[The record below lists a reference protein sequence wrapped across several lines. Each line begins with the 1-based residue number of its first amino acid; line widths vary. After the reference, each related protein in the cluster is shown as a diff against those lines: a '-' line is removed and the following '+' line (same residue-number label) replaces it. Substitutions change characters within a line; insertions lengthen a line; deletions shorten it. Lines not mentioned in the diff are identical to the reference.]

1 VKFSD
6 EQFKYSDST
15 LPSEKITNTASI
27 ITRNCRTVTEIA
39 KGEYLMDG
47 FELYATTGYPG
58 EGEVRPDKS
67 ET

>member
-1 VKFSD
+1 
-6 EQFKYSDST
+6 
-15 LPSEKITNTASI
+15 
-27 ITRNCRTVTEIA
+27 VTEIA